1 MHIESILLIVLLGLN
16 IIFAAAVVFF
26 ERKDASAS
34 WAWLL
39 VLNFIPVF
47 GFVLY
52 LLTGQNLTRY
62 RLFQWKERKKLGL
75 EERIEA
81 QLTQLHD
88 NRTPFRN
95 QATETSQDMI
105 YMNLKQNGALLTEDN
120 AVEIITDGTD
130 KFQRLLDDIEAAQD
144 HVHVQYYIYRGD
156 RLGKEFGM
164 HSSAKR
170 GKVSKSVCCM
180 TRSDHGGYQN
190 AFQRIARSR
199 RFG

>member
-156 RLGKEFGM
+156 RLGKNPGCTYPQ
-164 HSSAKR
+164 SAGR
-170 GKVSKSVCCM
+170 HQSPITV
-180 TRSDHGGYQN
+180 
-190 AFQRIARSR
+190 
-199 RFG
+199 